1 VKIPESSLEIAHP
14 TSESGLIQEEVDS
27 MNPSMKPT
35 LNLAT
40 VAVNRLSPRQSSGRM
55 NFRREERN
63 QDTSITLQQH
73 QPPFQDFA
81 PSSVLVRN
89 GEEVAVAASPAKGVI
104 GNTWRVVRRVLEESR
119 AVLQGSP
126 IQGFDPG
133 SIEHE
138 LSCFVE
144 NFPAA
149 GVRCE
154 VSASGRRKQFAR
166 PVQEQVGLI
175 AREALVHAFRHSGAT
190 HIEAEI
196 EYSPRRFRL
205 IVRDNG
211 CGIPAAEACS
221 DQDLHWSLLRMRE
234 QTENMGAKL
243 TVWSRPGAGTEVEIS
258 LPCHLLADACA

>member
-1 VKIPESSLEIAHP
+1 
-14 TSESGLIQEEVDS
+14 
-27 MNPSMKPT
+27 MKPT

-40 VAVNRLSPRQSSGRM
+40 VAVNRLSPRQSRGRM

-104 GNTWRVVRRVLEESR
+104 GNTLRVVRRVLEESR

-154 VSASGRRKQFAR
+154 VSASGR
-166 PVQEQVGLI
+166 
-175 AREALVHAFRHSGAT
+175 
-190 HIEAEI
+190 
-196 EYSPRRFRL
+196 
-205 IVRDNG
+205 
-211 CGIPAAEACS
+211 
-221 DQDLHWSLLRMRE
+221 
-234 QTENMGAKL
+234 
-243 TVWSRPGAGTEVEIS
+243 
-258 LPCHLLADACA
+258 